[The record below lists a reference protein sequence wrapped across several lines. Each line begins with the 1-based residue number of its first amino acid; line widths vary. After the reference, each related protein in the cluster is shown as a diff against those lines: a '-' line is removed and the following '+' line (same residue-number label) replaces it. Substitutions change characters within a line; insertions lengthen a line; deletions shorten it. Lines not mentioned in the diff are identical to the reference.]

1 MSSETPVISCEVRE
15 RTGTRFAQR
24 LRKAGRL
31 PATVYGHKEAPVS
44 ISVDS
49 KSMLAHL
56 HHGNR
61 VFELKSPRGSETV
74 LVKDLQFG
82 YLGDN
87 VVHLDF
93 ARVNLNEEVN
103 VNVTLKFIGEPASA
117 NQAGAVVN
125 HEAVELPITCTV
137 ANIPDE
143 IRVDLT
149 SMEGTV
155 LTAGEIAL
163 PAGVQLHEDAGI
175 AIVSVSI
182 VAEEAEG
189 EEADAAGDGSSPDVI
204 ADKDQS

>member
-1 MSSETPVISCEVRE
+1 MSSETPVVPCEVRE

-24 LRKAGRL
+24 LRKSGRL

-44 ISVDS
+44 ISIDA

-82 YLGDN
+82 YLGDD
-87 VVHLDF
+87 VVHLDL
-93 ARVNLNEEVN
+93 ARVDLNEEVN
-103 VNVTLKFIGEPASA
+103 VNVSLKFIGEPAAA
-117 NQAGAVVN
+117 NDAGAVVN
-125 HEAVELPITCTV
+125 HESVELPITCTV
-137 ANIPDE
+137 RNIPDE

-149 SMEGTV
+149 AMEGTV

-163 PAGVQLHEDAGI
+163 PEGVRLHEDGGI
-175 AIVSVSI
+175 AVVSVSI

-204 ADKDQS
+204 SEKDSG